1 MNISKENVITMA
13 CSDGQLRPGKG
24 IQAEVITM
32 ACSDGQLRPG
42 KGIQAEKVKVK
53 TLRKVA

>member
-1 MNISKENVITMA
+1 MNISKEN
-13 CSDGQLRPGKG
+13 
-24 IQAEVITM
+24 VITM